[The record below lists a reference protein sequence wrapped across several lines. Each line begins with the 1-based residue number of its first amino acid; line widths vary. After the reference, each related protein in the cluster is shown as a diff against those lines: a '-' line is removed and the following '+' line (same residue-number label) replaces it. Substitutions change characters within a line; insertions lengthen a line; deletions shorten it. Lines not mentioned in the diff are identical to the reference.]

1 MQQFTQ
7 KYTIIHF
14 LNPLPNGAEFASTDW
29 PLHVT
34 LAETFAIQQDLPTLI
49 DSISTVARHHEPVRT
64 TAVNEANFGPNQDI
78 PVILID
84 MPPTLM
90 SLHNDIV
97 SSLESNCGAS
107 FNNPHYIK
115 DGYVAHST
123 IRSDTQLHRGDSIII
138 DSLSIV
144 DMFPDSDP
152 YRRKIISTFPLGR

>member
-1 MQQFTQ
+1 MQPFTQ
-7 KYTIIHF
+7 KYTVIHF
-14 LNPLPNGAEFASTDW
+14 FQPLRDGTEFASTDW

-49 DSISTVARHHEPVRT
+49 NSMSIVARHHEPIRT
-64 TAVNEANFGPNQDI
+64 TAANEASFGPDQTI

-84 MPPTLM
+84 MPPTLI

-123 IRSDTQLHRGDSIII
+123 IQSDTQLHRGDDVII

-144 DMFPDSDP
+144 DMFPGNDP
-152 YRRKIISTFPLGR
+152 YKRKIISTLRLGR